1 VIVVSNSSPIMN
13 LAVVGQLQI
22 LKQLYGKV
30 CIPETVWQELSA
42 IGSEQAWATE
52 MQTSSWLEKRS
63 VSDRSLVDL
72 LMLELDSGESEAIA
86 LAIEIKADLLL
97 LDERQARK
105 VAYRLGL
112 KFIGLLGVLVEA
124 KRKGFIAAA
133 KPIVDDMIVQAGFWV
148 GTSLYNRVLREVGE

>member
-1 VIVVSNSSPIMN
+1 M
-13 LAVVGQLQI
+13 
-22 LKQLYGKV
+22 

-52 MQTSSWLEKRS
+52 MQTASWLEKKS
-63 VSDRSLVDL
+63 VGDRSLVDL

-86 LAIEIKADLLL
+86 LAIEMKADLLL

-124 KRKGFIAAA
+124 KQKGFIAAA

-148 GTSLYNRVLREVGE
+148 GASLYNRVLREVGE

>member
-1 VIVVSNSSPIMN
+1 MIVVSNSSPIMN
-13 LAVVGQLQI
+13 LAVVGQLQL

-42 IGSEQAWATE
+42 IGSEQAWVTE
-52 MQTSSWLEKRS
+52 MQTSSWLEKQS
-63 VSDRSLVDL
+63 VGDRSLVDL

-112 KFIGLLGVLVEA
+112 KFIG
-124 KRKGFIAAA
+124 RW
-133 KPIVDDMIVQAGFWV
+133 GFWLRPS
-148 GTSLYNRVLREVGE
+148 GRGSLLRPNPLSTT

>member
-1 VIVVSNSSPIMN
+1 MWDNSRS
-13 LAVVGQLQI
+13 LSSS
-22 LKQLYGKV
+22 KV

-52 MQTSSWLEKRS
+52 MQTASWLEKKS
-63 VSDRSLVDL
+63 VGDRSLVDL

-86 LAIEIKADLLL
+86 LAIEMKADLLL

-124 KRKGFIAAA
+124 KQKGFIAAA

-148 GTSLYNRVLREVGE
+148 GASLYNRVLREVGE